1 MKSER
6 KRRIEI
12 LIEKL
17 KERNIYLYGAGIRGK
32 VALENLNILGYEKN
46 ICGFVDDNGQKEW
59 VHKNVIYLLNFF
71 SISPER
77 LYCNIINQ

>member
-59 VHKNVIYLLNFF
+59 VQGKRVWRTDDIESLAIPDRK
-71 SISPER
+71 SVV
-77 LYCNIINQ
+77 